1 MPPEEPPT
9 MPPTVPPREDEPTPQ
24 QAARA
29 LRELTARRHQ
39 ALRFR
44 SPRWLWWLGGVVF
57 PAEGFA
63 EDVFPRAAAVINLCV
78 VVALLALAL
87 SVRYRPVG
95 AVLGY
100 RASVRGRPPVGV
112 SVAAIGGMF
121 AIIAVEFALHR
132 VTAQIHS
139 HWSHTIVG
147 VVVGP
152 LLALGMP
159 WVIEQAYRQHGEMGR
174 NGD

>member
-1 MPPEEPPT
+1 MPPKELPSTGPP
-9 MPPTVPPREDEPTPQ
+9 PDDEPTPQ

-29 LRELTARRHQ
+29 LRELAARRHQ

-44 SPRWLWWLGGVVF
+44 SPRWPWWLGGAVF

-63 EDVFPRAAAVINLCV
+63 DDVFPRAAGVINLCV
-78 VVALLALAL
+78 IGVLLALAL

-95 AVLGY
+95 AALGY
-100 RASVRGRPPVGV
+100 RASVRGRPPAGV
-112 SVAAIGGMF
+112 SVVTVGGIV
-121 AIIAVEFALHR
+121 AIIAVEFSLHR
-132 VTAQIHS
+132 VTDQIHS

-147 VVVGP
+147 VIVGP

-159 WVIEQAYRQHGEMGR
+159 WAIEQAYRQHGEMGR